1 MVDTN
6 VLFSALLFPSPNM
19 TSIFDEIALNHKLV
33 ICSYVLEELH
43 GATAEKFPDKV
54 ANVERLLSK
63 MSYELVY
70 TPKII
75 DESLFEIRD
84 MDDYPVLYTATME
97 DVDILITGDNDYFD
111 EKLHVEK
118 PLILKPR
125 QFKELFVQQ

>member
-43 GATAEKFPDKV
+43 RVTAEKFPEKIT
-54 ANVERLLSK
+54 NVERLLSK

-70 TPKII
+70 TPKIV

-84 MDDYPVLYTATME
+84 MDDYPVLYTAIME

-111 EKLHVEK
+111 EKLSVEK

-125 QFKELFVQQ
+125 QFKELFIT

>member
-84 MDDYPVLYTATME
+84 MDDYPVLYTAIME
-97 DVDILITGDNDYFD
+97 DVDILIC
-111 EKLHVEK
+111 LHHFFSFFRCRSVC
-118 PLILKPR
+118 IS
-125 QFKELFVQQ
+125 LFRSSCLCYYLLL